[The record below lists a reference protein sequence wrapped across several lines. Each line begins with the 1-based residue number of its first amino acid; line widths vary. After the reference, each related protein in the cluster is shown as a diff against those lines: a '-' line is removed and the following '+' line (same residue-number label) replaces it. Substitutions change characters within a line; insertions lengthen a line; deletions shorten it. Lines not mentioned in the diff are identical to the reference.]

1 VKTQIRH
8 KMCEISYT
16 PPKLIPKKIVNIE
29 KRRKREREFT
39 SGAGEATTLT
49 NRSGSRGNTGRWDL
63 S

>member
-1 VKTQIRH
+1 
-8 KMCEISYT
+8 MCEISYT

-49 NRSGSRGNTGRWDL
+49 NRSGSRGNTSRWDL